1 MNEPMA
7 TFASSNDRQ
16 RPAVFAALRSVQ
28 FLTLLVLVIAGLGPL
43 YWTIKGAVSPPP
55 ELLSDPLR
63 LWPAEPEPGN
73 FASAFT
79 ELGVG
84 RYLSNTVQIVF
95 GSWAAQLFVALTAG
109 FAFSVLKPRIGRY
122 VYGAILATMFVP
134 YTVSLVSLFLT
145 VLHVPFL
152 GVNLLDTYWAIW
164 LPAGANA
171 FNVLLATRFFDALP
185 RELFDAAKVD
195 GASTWQ
201 LLTRIV
207 LPMSRPVIA
216 VISLLAVMHS
226 WKEFIWPLVVITDPA
241 RQPISVALV
250 NLADQA
256 PLDELIA
263 AMAMALAPPVLVFLV
278 LQRYVVAGLGFSGVK
293 G

>member
-1 MNEPMA
+1 MSEPMT
-7 TFASSNDRQ
+7 TFTSSNDLR
-16 RPAVFAALRSVQ
+16 RPATAFALRAVQ
-28 FLTLLVLVIAGLGPL
+28 VLTLLVLVAIGIGPL
-43 YWTIKGAVSPPP
+43 YWTVKGAVSSPT
-55 ELLSDPLR
+55 EMVTNPLR
-63 LWPAEPEPGN
+63 LWPAEAELGN
-73 FASAFT
+73 FARAFT
-79 ELGVG
+79 ELHVG
-84 RYLSNTVQIVF
+84 RYLANTVTVVI
-95 GSWAAQLFVALTAG
+95 GSWAVQLLVAMTAG
-109 FAFSVLKPRIGRY
+109 FAFAVIRPRIGRY

-145 VLHVPFL
+145 VLD
-152 GVNLLDTYWAIW
+152 VNLLDTYWAIW

-171 FNVLLATRFFDALP
+171 FNVLLATRFFEALP
-185 RELFDAAKVD
+185 QELYDAAKVD

-216 VISLLAVMHS
+216 VISLLAIMHS
-226 WKEFIWPLVVITDPA
+226 WKEFIWPLVVISDP
-241 RQPISVALV
+241 RLQPISVALA
-250 NLADQA
+250 NLVDSA

-278 LQRYVVAGLGFSGVK
+278 LQRYVVAGLGFTGVK

>member
-1 MNEPMA
+1 MT
-7 TFASSNDRQ
+7 TFTSSNDLR
-16 RPAVFAALRSVQ
+16 RPGTAFALRAVQ
-28 FLTLLVLVIAGLGPL
+28 VLTLLVLVAIGIGPL
-43 YWTIKGAVSPPP
+43 YWTVKGAVSSPT
-55 ELLSDPLR
+55 EMVTNPLR
-63 LWPAEPEPGN
+63 LWPAEAELGN
-73 FASAFT
+73 FARAFT
-79 ELGVG
+79 ELHVG
-84 RYLSNTVQIVF
+84 RYLANTVTVVI
-95 GSWAAQLFVALTAG
+95 GSWAVQLLVAMTAG
-109 FAFSVLKPRIGRY
+109 FAFAVIRPRIGRY

-145 VLHVPFL
+145 VLD
-152 GVNLLDTYWAIW
+152 VNLLDTYWAIW

-171 FNVLLATRFFDALP
+171 FNVLLATRFFEALP
-185 RELFDAAKVD
+185 QELYDAAKVD

-216 VISLLAVMHS
+216 VISLLAIMHS
-226 WKEFIWPLVVITDPA
+226 WKEFIWPLVVISDP
-241 RQPISVALV
+241 RLQPISVALANV
-250 NLADQA
+250 VDSA

-278 LQRYVVAGLGFSGVK
+278 LQRYVVAGLGFTGVK

>member
-1 MNEPMA
+1 MSEPMT
-7 TFASSNDRQ
+7 TFTSSNDLR
-16 RPAVFAALRSVQ
+16 RPGTAFALRAVQ
-28 FLTLLVLVIAGLGPL
+28 VLTLLVLVAIGIGPL
-43 YWTIKGAVSPPP
+43 YWTVKGAVSSPT
-55 ELLSDPLR
+55 EMVTNPLR
-63 LWPAEPEPGN
+63 LWPAEAELGN
-73 FASAFT
+73 FARAFT
-79 ELGVG
+79 ELHVG
-84 RYLSNTVQIVF
+84 RYLANTVTVVI
-95 GSWAAQLFVALTAG
+95 GSWAVQLLVAMTAG
-109 FAFSVLKPRIGRY
+109 FAFAVIRPRIGRY

-145 VLHVPFL
+145 VLD
-152 GVNLLDTYWAIW
+152 VNLLDTYWAIW

-171 FNVLLATRFFDALP
+171 FNVLLATRFFEALP
-185 RELFDAAKVD
+185 QELYDAAKVD

-216 VISLLAVMHS
+216 VISLLAIMHS
-226 WKEFIWPLVVITDPA
+226 WKEFIWPLVVISDP
-241 RQPISVALV
+241 RLQPISVALA
-250 NLADQA
+250 NLVDSA

-278 LQRYVVAGLGFSGVK
+278 LQRYVVAGLGFTGVK

>member
-1 MNEPMA
+1 MT
-7 TFASSNDRQ
+7 TFASSNDLR
-16 RPAVFAALRSVQ
+16 RPGTAFALRAVQ
-28 FLTLLVLVIAGLGPL
+28 VLTLLALLVIGVGPL
-43 YWTIKGAVSPPP
+43 YWTVKGAVTPPA
-55 ELLSDPLR
+55 ELVAHPLR
-63 LWPAEPEPGN
+63 LWPADPEWGN
-73 FASAFT
+73 FARAFT

-84 RYLSNTVQIVF
+84 RYLANTVQVVI
-95 GSWAAQLFVALTAG
+95 GSWAVQLIVAMTAG
-109 FAFSVLKPRIGRY
+109 FAFAVIRPRIGRY

-145 VLHVPFL
+145 VLDVPL
-152 GVNLLDTYWAIW
+152 LHINLLDTYWAIW

-171 FNVLLATRFFDALP
+171 FNVLLATRFFEALP
-185 RELFDAAKVD
+185 QELYDAAKVD

-216 VISLLAVMHS
+216 VISLLSIMHS
-226 WKEFIWPLVVITDPA
+226 WKEFIWPLVVISDPTL
-241 RQPISVALV
+241 QPISVALV
-250 NLADQA
+250 NLVDSA

-278 LQRYVVAGLGFSGVK
+278 LQRYVVAGLGFTGVK

>member
-1 MNEPMA
+1 MT
-7 TFASSNDRQ
+7 TFTSSNDLR
-16 RPAVFAALRSVQ
+16 RPGTAFALRAVQ
-28 FLTLLVLVIAGLGPL
+28 VLTLLVLVAIGIGPL
-43 YWTIKGAVSPPP
+43 YWTVKGAVSSPT
-55 ELLSDPLR
+55 EMVTNPLR
-63 LWPAEPEPGN
+63 LWPAEAELGN
-73 FASAFT
+73 FARAFT
-79 ELGVG
+79 ELHVG
-84 RYLSNTVQIVF
+84 RYLANTVTVVI
-95 GSWAAQLFVALTAG
+95 GSWAVQLLVAMTAG
-109 FAFSVLKPRIGRY
+109 FAFAVIRPRIGRY

-145 VLHVPFL
+145 VLD
-152 GVNLLDTYWAIW
+152 VNLLDTYWAIW

-171 FNVLLATRFFDALP
+171 FNVLLATRFFEALP
-185 RELFDAAKVD
+185 QELYDAAKVD

-216 VISLLAVMHS
+216 VISLLAIMHS
-226 WKEFIWPLVVITDPA
+226 WKEFIWPLVVISDP
-241 RQPISVALV
+241 RLQPISVALA
-250 NLADQA
+250 NLVDSA

-278 LQRYVVAGLGFSGVK
+278 LQRYVVAGLGFTGVK

>member
-1 MNEPMA
+1 MTEPMA

-28 FLTLLVLVIAGLGPL
+28 LLTLLVLVIAGLGPL

-95 GSWAAQLFVALTAG
+95 GSWAVQLFVALTAG

-145 VLHVPFL
+145 VLHVPLL

-195 GASTWQ
+195 GANTWQ

>member
-1 MNEPMA
+1 MSERMT

-16 RPAVFAALRSVQ
+16 RPAVSAALRSVQ
-28 FLTLLVLVIAGLGPL
+28 VLTLLLLVVAGLGPL
-43 YWTIKGAVSPPP
+43 YWTLKGAVSPPT
-55 ELLSDPLR
+55 ELLSNPLR
-63 LWPAEPEPGN
+63 LWPAEPELGN

-84 RYLSNTVQIVF
+84 RYLANTVQVVF
-95 GSWAAQLFVALTAG
+95 GSWAVQLFVALTAG
-109 FAFSVLKPRIGRY
+109 FGFSVLRPRIGRY

-145 VLHVPFL
+145 VLNVPFL
-152 GVNLLDTYWAIW
+152 GLNLLDTYWAIW

-201 LLTRIV
+201 LLTKIV

-226 WKEFIWPLVVITDPA
+226 WKEFIWPLVVITDPT

>member
-1 MNEPMA
+1 VSEPMT
-7 TFASSNDRQ
+7 TFTSSNDLR
-16 RPAVFAALRSVQ
+16 RPGTAFALRAVQ
-28 FLTLLVLVIAGLGPL
+28 VLTLLVLVAIGIGPL
-43 YWTIKGAVSPPP
+43 YWTVKGAVSSPT
-55 ELLSDPLR
+55 EMVTNPLR
-63 LWPAEPEPGN
+63 LWPAEAELGN
-73 FASAFT
+73 FARAFT
-79 ELGVG
+79 ELHVG
-84 RYLSNTVQIVF
+84 RYLANTVTVVI
-95 GSWAAQLFVALTAG
+95 GSWAVQLLVAMTAG
-109 FAFSVLKPRIGRY
+109 FAFAVIRPRIGRY

-145 VLHVPFL
+145 VLD
-152 GVNLLDTYWAIW
+152 VNLLDTYWAIW

-171 FNVLLATRFFDALP
+171 FNVLLATRFFEALP
-185 RELFDAAKVD
+185 QELYDAAKVD

-216 VISLLAVMHS
+216 VISLLAIMHS
-226 WKEFIWPLVVITDPA
+226 WKEFIWPLVVISDP
-241 RQPISVALV
+241 RLQPISVALA
-250 NLADQA
+250 NLVDSA

-278 LQRYVVAGLGFSGVK
+278 LQRYVVAGLGFTGVK

>member
-1 MNEPMA
+1 MT
-7 TFASSNDRQ
+7 TFTSSNDLR
-16 RPAVFAALRSVQ
+16 RPGTAFALRAVQ
-28 FLTLLVLVIAGLGPL
+28 VLTLLGLVAIGIGPL
-43 YWTIKGAVSPPP
+43 YWTVKGAVSSPT
-55 ELLSDPLR
+55 EMVTNPLR
-63 LWPAEPEPGN
+63 LWPAEAELGN
-73 FASAFT
+73 FSRAFT
-79 ELGVG
+79 ELHVG
-84 RYLSNTVQIVF
+84 RYLANTVTVVI
-95 GSWAAQLFVALTAG
+95 GSWAVQLLVAMTAG
-109 FAFSVLKPRIGRY
+109 FAFAVIRPRIGRY

-145 VLHVPFL
+145 VLD
-152 GVNLLDTYWAIW
+152 VNLLDTYWAIW

-171 FNVLLATRFFDALP
+171 FNVLLATRFFEALP
-185 RELFDAAKVD
+185 QELYDAAKVD

-216 VISLLAVMHS
+216 VISLLAIMHS
-226 WKEFIWPLVVITDPA
+226 WKEFIWPLVVISDP
-241 RQPISVALV
+241 RLQPISVALA
-250 NLADQA
+250 NLVDSA

-278 LQRYVVAGLGFSGVK
+278 LQRYVVAGLGFTGVK

>member
-1 MNEPMA
+1 MSEPMT
-7 TFASSNDRQ
+7 TFTSSNDLR
-16 RPAVFAALRSVQ
+16 RPGTAFAVRAVQ
-28 FLTLLVLVIAGLGPL
+28 VLTLLVLVAIGIGPL
-43 YWTIKGAVSPPP
+43 YWTVKGAVSSPT
-55 ELLSDPLR
+55 EMVTNPLR
-63 LWPAEPEPGN
+63 LWPAEAELGN
-73 FASAFT
+73 FARAFT
-79 ELGVG
+79 ELHVG
-84 RYLSNTVQIVF
+84 RYLANTVTVVI
-95 GSWAAQLFVALTAG
+95 GSWAVQLLVAMTAG
-109 FAFSVLKPRIGRY
+109 FAFAVIRPRIGRY

-145 VLHVPFL
+145 VLD
-152 GVNLLDTYWAIW
+152 VNLLDTYWAIW

-171 FNVLLATRFFDALP
+171 FNVLLATRFFEALP
-185 RELFDAAKVD
+185 QELYDAAKVD

-216 VISLLAVMHS
+216 VISLLAIMHS
-226 WKEFIWPLVVITDPA
+226 WKEFIWPLVVISDP
-241 RQPISVALV
+241 RLQPISVALA
-250 NLADQA
+250 NLVDSA

-278 LQRYVVAGLGFSGVK
+278 LQRYVVAGLGFTGVK